1 MKKQISYHYRL
12 YLGVSAVILI
22 LMIVVGVFFYQHD
35 AKLLRE
41 SVESNTIESLKT
53 IHTRVDDRLKA
64 MDGVAKKIQVTEEFL
79 DIVSSIEKSEEN
91 YFQEYPRMKE
101 KVNQLLLQNLVSEEL
116 GTSVHF
122 ISRYLDFV
130 GVYMRVDPY
139 NRISVTKNKLEEVQ
153 IVQEYL
159 KMNEYAAYIPPHINE
174 WMLGDELAFSVIR
187 PVRNNF
193 ESFGILE
200 ITQTMREMD
209 ELLLLDEFSD
219 NYEIYFLDEQGN
231 VTYVFSTKE
240 EIDEKSL
247 LKEVTEGED
256 FQYIGSEYLVCKHQ
270 SALTGWTLVMSRSL
284 EEYHSQMQAFKNF
297 FLSVLL
303 IVFLAVMVF
312 LFILTKSLTKPLREL
327 KEKLNKLQMDEEI
340 HLDINTESN
349 EVTALAVGIEEILNQ
364 IRDQNKL
371 MIEIRKRAL
380 KAHLD
385 RMEAQMSP
393 HFLYNALAVMGACG
407 QEDGSE
413 RVYQMS
419 RGLSELLRYSITYD
433 HNLVEFCEEIQNVK
447 NYLLIMELR
456 YENQVEVVWELD
468 DSLKHIKV
476 PKLSFQPVLE
486 NCFKH
491 GFKSRK
497 KIWKIIVKAEKK
509 EKEWRFIVKNNG
521 EPFKEEKIKDIKERY
536 DVFAENFFKGN
547 DNQDQNEP
555 AGLGL
560 ENTLKRLFIQY
571 GNETFW
577 EICTEGEWTIVE
589 IGGVIIE

>member
-1 MKKQISYHYRL
+1 
-12 YLGVSAVILI
+12 
-22 LMIVVGVFFYQHD
+22 MIVVGVFFYQHD
-35 AKLLRE
+35 VKTLRE
-41 SVESNTIESLKT
+41 SVEANTMESLKT

-64 MDGVAKKIQVTEEFL
+64 MDGAAKKIQVTEEFL
-79 DIVSSIEKSEEN
+79 SIVSSIEKSEEN

-101 KVNQLLLQNLVSEEL
+101 RVNQLLLQNLVSEEL

-122 ISRYLDFV
+122 ISRYLDFI

-139 NRISVTKNKLEEVQ
+139 NRISVTKEMLQEMQ
-153 IVQEYL
+153 IVQDYL
-159 KMNEYAAYIPPHINE
+159 EMDAYVAYILPHVNE
-174 WMLGDELAFSVIR
+174 WVQGNELSFSVIR

-209 ELLLLDEFSD
+209 ELLLLDEFLD

-231 VTYVFSTKE
+231 VTYVFSTRE
-240 EIDEKSL
+240 ETDEAAI
-247 LKEVTEGED
+247 LKAAVADDD
-256 FQYIGSEYLVCKHQ
+256 FQYVGNEYLVCRHQ
-270 SALTGWTLVMSRSL
+270 SSLTGWTLVMSRSL
-284 EEYHSQMQAFKNF
+284 EGYHSQMQAFKNF

-349 EVTALAVGIEEILNQ
+349 EVTALAVGIEKILNQ

-509 EKEWRFIVKNNG
+509 EEEWRFMVKNNG

-536 DVFAENFFKGN
+536 DVFAENFFQGN